1 MNDRTRAIAKFV
13 LRMTG
18 LHHLNLGY
26 GCMDPQ
32 QMENLAVEAFSKMH
46 HLVHFS
52 LKKYFLKIS
61 NKNVTFSQNL
71 F

>member
-1 MNDRTRAIAKFV
+1 
-13 LRMTG
+13 MTG

-52 LKKYFLKIS
+52 LKKYFLRSQTKS
-61 NKNVTFSQNL
+61 VTFSQNL

>member
-1 MNDRTRAIAKFV
+1 MAPLEDAIRVENVNLTAWFS
-13 LRMTG
+13 RMTG
-18 LHHLNLGY
+18 LHHMNLGY

-52 LKKYFLKIS
+52 LKKLVFLSIL
-61 NKNVTFSQNL
+61 T
-71 F
+71 

>member
-1 MNDRTRAIAKFV
+1 
-13 LRMTG
+13 MTG

-61 NKNVTFSQNL
+61 NKKCYIFVELVLTRSSWF
-71 F
+71 

>member
-1 MNDRTRAIAKFV
+1 
-13 LRMTG
+13 MTG
-18 LHHLNLGY
+18 LHHLSLGY

-52 LKKYFLKIS
+52 LKKSVFHQSDLAIVSFL
-61 NKNVTFSQNL
+61 QNL
-71 F
+71 L

>member
-1 MNDRTRAIAKFV
+1 MAPLKDAIRVENINLTAWCP
-13 LRMTG
+13 RMTG
-18 LHHLNLGY
+18 LHHLSLGY

-52 LKKYFLKIS
+52 LKKLVFLSILS
-61 NKNVTFSQNL
+61 
-71 F
+71 